1 MAVDFTHLH
10 LHTDYSLLDGACDV
24 DKLVAHVD
32 KIGQKSVAMT
42 DHGNIFGAVHFF
54 DSAKKKGI
62 KPILGCELYICQAE
76 DHRAKGDGDKYNHLL
91 VLAENEEG
99 YRNLVRLTSE
109 AALHGF
115 YRKPRVSKNFLARH
129 TKGLIGFSGCLAGEV
144 SQHLMADDYEKAK
157 ATAGKFEEMFG
168 KGNFF
173 LEVQDHHLGPDKAVV
188 DYMFRMEKDLNIPLI
203 ATNDSHYIEDS
214 DARAHE
220 VLLCVQT
227 AGSMNDPKR
236 FKFDTEEFYIKT
248 AEEMARLF
256 PDHPNVISGTM
267 QFPERCNLKLSKVDN
282 PFPEFPVPEGMD
294 LDGYFEQVCREGLQ
308 KRLATNVSHLRSRG
322 ILRKTEADYH
332 ARLDREI
339 TCIKQMKFPGYFMIV
354 WDFIRYARE
363 QHIPVGPGRG
373 SAAGS
378 LVAYCM
384 EITDV
389 DPLQNELLF
398 ERFLNP
404 ERISMPDIDI
414 DFCMNRRGEV
424 IEYVRRKYG
433 TDQVAQII
441 TFNTMAAKAA
451 IKDVG
456 RALDMP
462 YGEVDRIAKMI
473 QGKIGVT
480 ISEVLADNG
489 PLTQAYESEPKIRE
503 LIDTALR
510 LEGLVRGAGVHAA
523 GVVIAPS
530 PLTELVPVT
539 RTKDEAIVTS
549 YDMGSIEKMGLLKM
563 DFLGL
568 TTLTVIDDALKLIKQ
583 TKGIEVDLA
592 TIPLDDAKTYEQVFH
607 KALTSGVFQFESS
620 GMRDVLRRYK
630 PNTVE
635 DLTALNALYRPG
647 PIQGGMVDEFIERKW
662 GRRAVEYELPELE
675 PILSETLGVMLYQEQ
690 VMQISNR
697 LAGFSLSQADM
708 LRRAMGKKD
717 APEMAR
723 QKIKFMEGAADNKHP
738 KAIAGNIFDLM
749 AKFAEYGF
757 NKSHSAAYAL
767 LAYHT
772 AYLKTHYPV
781 EFMAALL
788 TSETS
793 KPENVVKYISECKE
807 IGIAVVPPDVQISL
821 ASFTPSVIDVPCPI
835 HPGNIGLNGSTPP
848 PEPPQSMEAIR
859 FGLAAIKNVGH
870 NAIESVLAARAEP
883 NKGLFTSLWDF
894 CERVDLRLM
903 NKRVLESL
911 IKAGAMDCF
920 GPRAA
925 VMAALDSAI
934 EHAQKAQKDKESG
947 QHGLFGIFDSDIPA
961 AGSATAQS
969 LPKVPEWD
977 EHTRLQNEK
986 DVLGFFVSGH
996 PMDKYREKLRNMK
1009 VVDTATACEMKPEP
1023 QVFRRGGNN
1032 GPDPN
1037 EISIAGIITGL
1048 KVAKSKRSGEMYA
1061 QAVLEDTVGKI
1072 ELIAF
1077 PQSYEKLAEKLK
1089 IDVPV
1094 VVRGSLRGE
1103 EDSAPKLAISSI
1115 QALEDIKVKLPEAL
1129 RIKVPLHSPDAAL
1142 LTKLMTLFRDSPG
1155 QGKVLL
1161 DLEEPG
1167 EFCAVLEPTKLAVL
1181 ADRLF
1186 IDRVEELV
1194 GRGGVRVIQ

>member
-32 KIGQKSVAMT
+32 KIGQKAVAMT
-42 DHGNIFGAVHFF
+42 DHGNIYGAVHFF
-54 DSAKKKGI
+54 NAAAKKGI
-62 KPILGCELYICQAE
+62 KPILGCELYVCQAE

-91 VLAENEEG
+91 VLAENQEG

-129 TKGLIGFSGCLAGEV
+129 TKGLIGFSGCLAGEI
-144 SQHLMADDYEKAK
+144 SQHLMAGDYEKAK
-157 ATAGKFEEMFG
+157 ATAGQYETMFG
-168 KGNFF
+168 RGNFF
-173 LEVQDHHLGPDKAVV
+173 LEVQDHRLAPDKAVV
-188 DYMFRMEKDLNIPLI
+188 DAMFKMERELDIPLV

-214 DARAHE
+214 DSRAHE

-236 FKFDTEEFYIKT
+236 FKFDTDEFYIKT
-248 AEEMARLF
+248 GDEMARMF
-256 PDHPNVISGTM
+256 PDHPEVLTRTM
-267 QFPERCNLKLSKVDN
+267 EFPERCNLKLAKVDN
-282 PFPEFPVPEGMD
+282 PFPEFPVPEGMT
-294 LDGYFEQVCREGLQ
+294 LDSYFEQVCREGLT
-308 KRLATNVSHLRSRG
+308 KRLETNVAHLRSRG
-322 ILRKTEADYH
+322 LLRKSIEDYQ
-332 ARLDREI
+332 ARLQREI
-339 TCIKQMKFPGYFMIV
+339 DCIKQMKFPGYFMIV

-363 QHIPVGPGRG
+363 QSIPVGPGRG

-424 IEYVRRKYG
+424 IEYVRQKYG
-433 TDQVAQII
+433 NDQVAQII
-441 TFNTMAAKAA
+441 TFNTMAAKAS

-473 QGKIGVT
+473 VGRIGVT

-489 PLTQAYESEPKIRE
+489 PLTQAYESEPRIKE

-523 GVVIAPS
+523 GIVIAPS

-549 YDMGSIEKMGLLKM
+549 YDMGAIEKMGLLKM

-583 TKGIEVDLA
+583 TKGLVIDMA
-592 TIPLDDAKTYEQVFH
+592 TIPLDDEKTYVQVFH
-607 KALTSGVFQFESS
+607 KALTSGVFQFESG

-630 PNTVE
+630 PNRIE

-647 PIQGGMVDEFIERKW
+647 PMGMIDDFVERKW
-662 GRRAVEYELPELE
+662 GRKAVEYELPEME
-675 PILSETLGVMLYQEQ
+675 AILSETLGIMVYQEQ
-690 VMQISNR
+690 VMQISNSIG
-697 LAGFSLSQADM
+697 GFSLGEGDM

-717 APEMAR
+717 AAEMAKQR
-723 QKIKFMEGAADNKHP
+723 ERFVAGAVALKHP
-738 KAIAGNIFDLM
+738 RAIAGGIFDLM
-749 AKFAEYGF
+749 EKFAGYGF
-757 NKSHSAAYAL
+757 NKSHSAAYSL

-807 IGIAVVPPDVQISL
+807 INIAVVPPDVQVSSS
-821 ASFTPSVIDVPCPI
+821 SFTPSTITNAAGETI
-835 HPGNIGLNGSTPP
+835 
-848 PEPPQSMEAIR
+848 EAIR

-870 NAIESVLAARAEP
+870 NAIDSIIAARNELA
-883 NKGLFTSLWDF
+883 KTGQQGFASLWEF
-894 CERVDLRLM
+894 CEKVDLRLM

-911 IKAGAMDCF
+911 IKAGAMDSF
-920 GPRAA
+920 GKRAA
-925 VMAALDSAI
+925 VMAALDTAI
-934 EHAQKAQKDKESG
+934 ERAQKAQKDKDSG
-947 QHGLFGIFDSDIPA
+947 SRDCSAFSIRTMRRRLPA
-961 AGSATAQS
+961 R
-969 LPKVPEWD
+969 PRRCRVRP
-977 EHTRLQNEK
+977 
-986 DVLGFFVSGH
+986 SG
-996 PMDKYREKLRNMK
+996 KSI
-1009 VVDTATACEMKPEP
+1009 
-1023 QVFRRGGNN
+1023 RG
-1032 GPDPN
+1032 
-1037 EISIAGIITGL
+1037 
-1048 KVAKSKRSGEMYA
+1048 
-1061 QAVLEDTVGKI
+1061 
-1072 ELIAF
+1072 
-1077 PQSYEKLAEKLK
+1077 
-1089 IDVPV
+1089 
-1094 VVRGSLRGE
+1094 
-1103 EDSAPKLAISSI
+1103 
-1115 QALEDIKVKLPEAL
+1115 
-1129 RIKVPLHSPDAAL
+1129 
-1142 LTKLMTLFRDSPG
+1142 
-1155 QGKVLL
+1155 
-1161 DLEEPG
+1161 
-1167 EFCAVLEPTKLAVL
+1167 
-1181 ADRLF
+1181 
-1186 IDRVEELV
+1186 
-1194 GRGGVRVIQ
+1194 

>member
-1 MAVDFTHLH
+1 M
-10 LHTDYSLLDGACDV
+10 

-32 KIGQKSVAMT
+32 RIGQKSVAMT

-54 DSAKKKGI
+54 NSAKKQGI
-62 KPILGCELYICQAE
+62 QPILGCELYICQAE

-115 YRKPRVSKNFLARH
+115 YRKPRVSKNFLAKH

-144 SQHLMADDYEKAK
+144 SQHLMAGDYEKGK
-157 ATAGKFEEMFG
+157 AAAAGFEEMFG
-168 KGNFF
+168 RGNFF
-173 LEVQDHHLGPDKAVV
+173 LEVQDHQLAPDKAVV
-188 DYMFRMEKDLNIPLI
+188 EAMFRMEKDLDIPLI
-203 ATNDSHYIEDS
+203 ATNDSHYIEDQDS
-214 DARAHE
+214 RAHE

-236 FKFDTEEFYIKT
+236 FKFDTQEFYIKT
-248 AEEMARLF
+248 AEEMARMF
-256 PDHPNVISGTM
+256 PDHPEVLSRTM
-267 QFPERCNLKLSKVDN
+267 QFPERCNVKLNKVDN
-282 PFPEFPVPEGMD
+282 PFPEFPVPEGMT
-294 LDGYFEQVCREGLQ
+294 LESYFEQVCRDGLQ
-308 KRLATNVSHLRSRG
+308 KRLDVNVAHLRSRG
-322 ILRKTEADYH
+322 LLRKTVDEYW
-332 ARLDREI
+332 ARLEREI
-339 TCIKQMKFPGYFMIV
+339 ECIKAMKFPGYFMIV

-363 QHIPVGPGRG
+363 QNIPVGPGRG

-433 TDQVAQII
+433 NDQVAQII

-473 QGKIGVT
+473 QGRIGVT
-480 ISEVLADNG
+480 ISEVLKDNG
-489 PLTQAYESEPKIRE
+489 PLAQAYEAEPRIKE
-503 LIDTALR
+503 LIDTAMR

-523 GVVIAPS
+523 GVVIAPQ

-568 TTLTVIDDALKLIKQ
+568 TTLTVIDDALKLIEA
-583 TKGIEVDLA
+583 TKGLKIDMA
-592 TIPLDDAKTYEQVFH
+592 TVPLDDARTYEQVFH
-607 KALTSGVFQFESS
+607 KALTSGVFQFESG

-630 PNTVE
+630 PNSVE

-675 PILSETLGVMLYQEQ
+675 PILRETLGVMLYQEQ

-717 APEMAR
+717 AAEMAK
-723 QKIKFMEGAADNKHP
+723 QKIKFMEGAAENKHP
-738 KAIAGNIFDLM
+738 KAVAGTIFDLM

-807 IGIAVVPPDVQISL
+807 MGIAVVPPDVQVSL
-821 ASFTPSVIDVPCPI
+821 ASFTPSVIDLPT
-835 HPGNIGLNGSTPP
+835 GEKT
-848 PEPPQSMEAIR
+848 EAIR

-870 NAIESVLAARAEP
+870 NAIESVLAARWALQAEG
-883 NKGLFTSLWDF
+883 KSGFASLWEF
-894 CERVDLRLM
+894 CETVDLRLM

-911 IKAGAMDCF
+911 IKAGAMDSF
-920 GPRAA
+920 GKRAS
-925 VMAALDSAI
+925 VMAALDGAI
-934 EHAQKAQKDKESG
+934 ERAQKAQKDKAAG
-947 QHGLFGIFDSDIPA
+947 QSGLFFGGIFDEEVPA
-961 AGSATAQS
+961 AGKVEA
-969 LPKVPEWD
+969 LPNAPEWD

-986 DVLGFFVSGH
+986 EVLGFFVSGH

-1009 VVDTATACEMKPEP
+1009 VIDAATACEMKPEP

-1037 EISIAGIITGL
+1037 EISIAGVITGL
-1048 KVAKSKRSGEMYA
+1048 KVAKSKRSGELYA
-1061 QAVLEDTVGKI
+1061 SATLEDTTGKI
-1072 ELIAF
+1072 ELICF

-1089 IDVPV
+1089 IEVPV

-1103 EDSAPKLAISSI
+1103 EDSAPKLALSGI
-1115 QALEDIKVKLPEAL
+1115 QALEDVKLKLPEAL

-1142 LTKLMTLFRDSPG
+1142 LEKLMRLFTASPG
-1155 QGKVLL
+1155 GAKMLL
-1161 DLEEPG
+1161 DFEEPG
-1167 EFCAVLEPTKLAVL
+1167 EFCAVLEPRKMTVA

-1194 GRGGVRVIQ
+1194 GRGAVRVIQ